1 MNNDLFFII
10 ICLLISKKIN
20 ENNFVYLLK
29 IFIENKLF
37 NILDIIE
44 LDNIFL
50 CLDKY
55 NFNNSYNF
63 LLSLYLI
70 SDIETNFYTI
80 LDNYKQL
87 KIEFENN
94 NKNIKCIN
102 KFLSNKLLI
111 INSFLKIDSY
121 IIPNNSKI
129 SLMYSSNYKEELIN
143 RLFYFRNHF
152 DIDIIKFIGIEL
164 IEYKNILKL
173 EINVLV
179 EHYKNLVYSFDKKFK
194 KWITLFEVYERT
206 LNNYNDKLD
215 LILNSDL
222 LLKYNIN
229 TNKFFIFSP
238 KINK

>member
-20 ENNFVYLLK
+20 ENNFIYLLK
-29 IFIENKLF
+29 IFIESKIF

-50 CLDKY
+50 CLEEF
-55 NFNNSYNF
+55 NFSNSYNF

-70 SDIETNFYTI
+70 SDIEKNFYTI
-80 LDNYKQL
+80 LDNYEQL
-87 KIEFENN
+87 RNEFEKN
-94 NKNIKCIN
+94 NKDIKCIN
-102 KFLSNKLLI
+102 EFLNNKLLI
-111 INSFLKIDSY
+111 INSFLKIDTF
-121 IIPNNSKI
+121 IITNNSKI
-129 SLMYSSNYKEELIN
+129 NLIYISNYKEDIIN

-173 EINVLV
+173 KVNDLI
-179 EHYKNLVYSFDKKFK
+179 EHYKNLVNTFNKKFK
-194 KWITLFEVYERT
+194 KWITLFEVYEKT
-206 LNNYNDKLD
+206 LNNYNSKLN
-215 LILNSDL
+215 LILENNL

-229 TNKFFIFSP
+229 TAEFFT
-238 KINK
+238 NH